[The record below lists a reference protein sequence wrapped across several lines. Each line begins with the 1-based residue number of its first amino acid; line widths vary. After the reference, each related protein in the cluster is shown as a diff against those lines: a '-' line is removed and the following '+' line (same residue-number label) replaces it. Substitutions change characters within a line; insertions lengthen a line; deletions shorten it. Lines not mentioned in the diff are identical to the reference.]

1 MDPVA
6 LRDALNAHGAE
17 IEYATGAGDWR
28 IYAYLPVERLKILA
42 SPAGIAWG
50 FKEDF
55 DRWANSRDVA
65 TPLPRDAEQFATMAA
80 YLNEHR
86 TLRHEA
92 AVSYRDAK
100 QWQRK
105 QGKK

>member
-1 MDPVA
+1 MDPTE
-6 LRDALNAHGAE
+6 LRDVLNAHGAE
-17 IEYATGAGDWR
+17 IEYASGDGDWR
-28 IYAYLPVERLKILA
+28 IYACLPVERLKILA
-42 SPAGIAWG
+42 SPSGIAWG

-80 YLNEHR
+80 YLSAHR

-105 QGKK
+105 QGK